1 MHASY
6 KKWIEGFVFG
16 FTLVLALI
24 FEYYGFVKI
33 MCMFG
38 DQVFGIRH
46 AVFLLL
52 FAFFHRTTL

>member
-38 DQVFGIRH
+38 DQPSNIWAG
-46 AVFLLL
+46 FLFVISAL
-52 FAFFHRTTL
+52 ARGA